1 MNTKF
6 YRVKAK
12 PWPRI
17 SNLMNR
23 SLESRSN
30 FSASTTFSRN
40 ELISD
45 PIVPMDMSSSTIPID
60 ASNRMSQSCLSNKS
74 TNISKK

>member
-30 FSASTTFSRN
+30 FSASTTFSN
-40 ELISD
+40 ELVSD

-74 TNISKK
+74 TYVSKK